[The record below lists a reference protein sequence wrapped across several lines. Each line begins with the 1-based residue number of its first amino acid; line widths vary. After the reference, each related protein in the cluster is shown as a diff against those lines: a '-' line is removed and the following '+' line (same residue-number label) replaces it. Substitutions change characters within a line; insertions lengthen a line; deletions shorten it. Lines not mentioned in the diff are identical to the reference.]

1 MSFTPPPH
9 PNTRPRQ
16 AAAEP
21 RDAGAREFLADWLAH
36 VEAGRIG
43 KNPAMSEETSAA
55 ILANERV
62 LRWEGPLATG

>member
-16 AAAEP
+16 DTAGP
-21 RDAGAREFLADWLAH
+21 RQPGDRQFLADWLAH

-43 KNPAMSEETSAA
+43 NKPELSEETRAA

-62 LRWEGPLATG
+62 LRGEGPLPTG

>member
-9 PNTRPRQ
+9 PNTRPRK

-21 RDAGAREFLADWLAH
+21 RGAGAREFVADWLAH

-43 KNPAMSEETSAA
+43 NNPPMTEEARAA

-62 LRWEGPLATG
+62 LRGEGR

>member
-16 AAAEP
+16 DTAGF

-43 KNPAMSEETSAA
+43 KNPEISEETRAA
-55 ILANERV
+55 ILANERA
-62 LRWEGPLATG
+62 LRGEGPLPNV

>member
-1 MSFTPPPH
+1 MSDTPPPH

-16 AAAEP
+16 
-21 RDAGAREFLADWLAH
+21 DTAGPQGPGDREFVADWLAH

-43 KNPAMSEETSAA
+43 KKPELSEETRAA

-62 LRWEGPLATG
+62 LRGEGPLPSE